1 MKIAIT
7 GGTGFIG
14 QSLVKKCVAQGHEVR
29 VLTRDK
35 TLEIETVK
43 VYCGDLNDSSYDF
56 SHFLND
62 VDVLYHCAG
71 VTKDKALMY
80 RTHVE
85 GTRRLVDASKGR
97 VKLWIQLSS
106 VGAYGK
112 AKQRL
117 ISENSIEFPKG
128 LYEETKTKSDEII
141 RKSELNFVI
150 LRPSIVFGKN
160 MKNQSLF
167 QLINMIEKNIF
178 FYIGKPS
185 ALMNYVH
192 VDDVVSAMILCSKSK
207 KAQGNSYILSQN
219 ITIEKMVKSINICH
233 SLNKKIRRF
242 PKWTIQIPTFF
253 LSRIPKFPLTISRI
267 NALTSFSYYN
277 SSKIQTELE
286 YRYSAALEEQIKLLS
301 KKEK

>member
-14 QSLVKKCVAQGHEVR
+14 QSLVKRCVAQGHEVR

-35 TLEIETVK
+35 THEIETVK
-43 VYCGDLNDSSYDF
+43 VYCGDLNDSSYDL

-62 VDVLYHCAG
+62 VDILYHCAG
-71 VTKDKALMY
+71 VTQDKTLMY
-80 RTHVE
+80 STHVE

-106 VGAYGK
+106 VGAYEK
-112 AKQRL
+112 TKQRL
-117 ISENSIEFPKG
+117 ISENSIELPKD
-128 LYEETKTKSDEII
+128 LYEDTKTQSDEII
-141 RKSELNFVI
+141 RKSELKFVI
-150 LRPSIVFGKN
+150 LRPSIVFGKR

-167 QLINMIEKNIF
+167 QLIKMIEKNIF
-178 FYIGKPS
+178 FYIGKAG

-207 KAQGNSYILSQN
+207 KAQGNIYILSQN
-219 ITIEKMVKSINICH
+219 VTIEKMVESINICNNV
-233 SLNKKIRRF
+233 NKKIRRI
-242 PKWTIQIPTFF
+242 PKWILQIPAFF

-267 NALTSFSYYN
+267 NALTSFNYYN
-277 SSKIQTELE
+277 SSKIQIELGFK
-286 YRYSAALEEQIKLLS
+286 YSEVLEEQIKLLS